1 MNIQTRG
8 SFLKLK
14 CPSRKTSA
22 GQMALSYNGPTI
34 SNASAFEKKGHATIA
49 CLTTKFRGYRRVKSC
64 TQPTM

>member
-14 CPSRKTSA
+14 CPFPKTSA

-34 SNASAFEKKGHATIA
+34 SNASAFEKKGMRQLHASPRNSEAID
-49 CLTTKFRGYRRVKSC
+49 V
-64 TQPTM
+64 